1 MDGQSASRHRRLLLS
16 VNGTGWRK
24 YRSGDRKKIQTAKQ
38 KSRQAQE
45 NIYAHAVAVHFA
57 QQEK

>member
-1 MDGQSASRHRRLLLS
+1 MAGQSASRHKRLLLS

-24 YRSGDRKKIQTAKQ
+24 YRSGDMKKIQTAKQ

-45 NIYAHAVAVHFA
+45 NTYAHAAEVHFA
-57 QQEK
+57 QQKK